1 MKLYRDPLYFMLYE
15 KVGDQ
20 ELAKDL
26 TIESLGKA
34 FKKLHLY
41 VPNYVFSTWLFT
53 VARNHCIDY
62 LRKNKLPTVSIDKMM
77 LDVDGK
83 RTNFDL
89 ISDMLNPEQE
99 MEKKQRIAI
108 LRQIVDQL
116 KPLNPYGDS
125 KNDFDKWVLRQH
137 IKPPFWAGMKFFNVY
152 GPNEYH
158 KGRMAS
164 VILHAFRQINRT
176 GEMKLFR
183 SHNPEFEDGKQ
194 KRDFIYVKDVVNI
207 CHFLMDA
214 RPESGLYNVGSG
226 KARTFLDLTLNT
238 FEAMNREKDV
248 SFIDTPEDIRDKYQY
263 FTEASINKLIS
274 AGYKKGFHTLE
285 QGVKDYVENY
295 LMDHKYF

>member
-1 MKLYRDPLYFMLYE
+1 MTNNLTEKGKRDLKLINRALETGDPTAYNELMKLYRDPLYFMLYE

-77 LDVDGK
+77 LDEDGK

-89 ISDMLNPEQE
+89 ISDILNPEQE

-116 KPLNPYGDS
+116 KPKYRALV
-125 KNDFDKWVLRQH
+125 KLRYFKEMTYDEIATTLDIPIGTVKAQLH
-137 IKPPFWAGMKFFNVY
+137 RSREQLFKIMSGIK
-152 GPNEYH
+152 
-158 KGRMAS
+158 
-164 VILHAFRQINRT
+164 
-176 GEMKLFR
+176 
-183 SHNPEFEDGKQ
+183 
-194 KRDFIYVKDVVNI
+194 
-207 CHFLMDA
+207 DA
-214 RPESGLYNVGSG
+214 Y
-226 KARTFLDLTLNT
+226 
-238 FEAMNREKDV
+238 
-248 SFIDTPEDIRDKYQY
+248 
-263 FTEASINKLIS
+263 
-274 AGYKKGFHTLE
+274 
-285 QGVKDYVENY
+285 
-295 LMDHKYF
+295 

>member
-1 MKLYRDPLYFMLYE
+1 MTNNLTEKGKRDLKLINRALETGDATAYNELMKLYRDPLYFMLYE

-77 LDVDGK
+77 LDEDGK

-99 MEKKQRIAI
+99 MEKKQRVAI

-116 KPLNPYGDS
+116 KPKYRALV
-125 KNDFDKWVLRQH
+125 KLRYFKEMTYDEIATTLDIPIGTVKAQLH
-137 IKPPFWAGMKFFNVY
+137 RSREQLFKIMSGIK
-152 GPNEYH
+152 
-158 KGRMAS
+158 
-164 VILHAFRQINRT
+164 
-176 GEMKLFR
+176 
-183 SHNPEFEDGKQ
+183 
-194 KRDFIYVKDVVNI
+194 
-207 CHFLMDA
+207 DA
-214 RPESGLYNVGSG
+214 Y
-226 KARTFLDLTLNT
+226 
-238 FEAMNREKDV
+238 
-248 SFIDTPEDIRDKYQY
+248 
-263 FTEASINKLIS
+263 
-274 AGYKKGFHTLE
+274 
-285 QGVKDYVENY
+285 
-295 LMDHKYF
+295 

>member
-1 MKLYRDPLYFMLYE
+1 MEQMTSNLTEKGKRDLKLINRALETGDPTAYNELMKLYRDPLYFMLYE

-62 LRKNKLPTVSIDKMM
+62 LRKNKLPTVSIGKMM
-77 LDVDGK
+77 LDEDGK

-116 KPLNPYGDS
+116 KPKYRALV
-125 KNDFDKWVLRQH
+125 KLRYFKEMTYDEIATTLDIPIGTVKAQLH
-137 IKPPFWAGMKFFNVY
+137 RSREQLFKIMSGIK
-152 GPNEYH
+152 
-158 KGRMAS
+158 
-164 VILHAFRQINRT
+164 
-176 GEMKLFR
+176 
-183 SHNPEFEDGKQ
+183 
-194 KRDFIYVKDVVNI
+194 
-207 CHFLMDA
+207 DA
-214 RPESGLYNVGSG
+214 Y
-226 KARTFLDLTLNT
+226 
-238 FEAMNREKDV
+238 
-248 SFIDTPEDIRDKYQY
+248 
-263 FTEASINKLIS
+263 
-274 AGYKKGFHTLE
+274 
-285 QGVKDYVENY
+285 
-295 LMDHKYF
+295 

>member
-1 MKLYRDPLYFMLYE
+1 MTNKLTEKGKRDLKLINRALETGDPTAYNELMKLYRDPLYFMLYE

-77 LDVDGK
+77 LDEDGK

-116 KPLNPYGDS
+116 KPKYRALV
-125 KNDFDKWVLRQH
+125 KLRYFKEMTYDEIATTLDIPIGTVKAQLH
-137 IKPPFWAGMKFFNVY
+137 RSREQLFKIMSGIK
-152 GPNEYH
+152 
-158 KGRMAS
+158 
-164 VILHAFRQINRT
+164 
-176 GEMKLFR
+176 
-183 SHNPEFEDGKQ
+183 
-194 KRDFIYVKDVVNI
+194 
-207 CHFLMDA
+207 DA
-214 RPESGLYNVGSG
+214 Y
-226 KARTFLDLTLNT
+226 
-238 FEAMNREKDV
+238 
-248 SFIDTPEDIRDKYQY
+248 
-263 FTEASINKLIS
+263 
-274 AGYKKGFHTLE
+274 
-285 QGVKDYVENY
+285 
-295 LMDHKYF
+295 

>member
-1 MKLYRDPLYFMLYE
+1 MKKLA
-15 KVGDQ
+15 DQ

-77 LDVDGK
+77 LDEDGK

-116 KPLNPYGDS
+116 KPKYRAL
-125 KNDFDKWVLRQH
+125 V
-137 IKPPFWAGMKFFNVY
+137 
-152 GPNEYH
+152 
-158 KGRMAS
+158 
-164 VILHAFRQINRT
+164 
-176 GEMKLFR
+176 KLQVF
-183 SHNPEFEDGKQ
+183 
-194 KRDFIYVKDVVNI
+194 
-207 CHFLMDA
+207 
-214 RPESGLYNVGSG
+214 
-226 KARTFLDLTLNT
+226 
-238 FEAMNREKDV
+238 
-248 SFIDTPEDIRDKYQY
+248 
-263 FTEASINKLIS
+263 
-274 AGYKKGFHTLE
+274 
-285 QGVKDYVENY
+285 
-295 LMDHKYF
+295 